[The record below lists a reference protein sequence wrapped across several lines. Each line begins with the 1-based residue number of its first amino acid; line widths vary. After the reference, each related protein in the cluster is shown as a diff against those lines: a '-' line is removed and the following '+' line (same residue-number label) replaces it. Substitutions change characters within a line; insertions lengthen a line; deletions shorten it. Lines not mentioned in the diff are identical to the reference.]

1 MKIEILESGCT
12 SCRSL
17 EHNVREALAKS
28 GLEAKVEVV
37 EDLQRIMAYGVMH
50 TPGLVVDG
58 KVLSVGKNLTLDE
71 IIGLIA

>member
-1 MKIEILESGCT
+1 MKIEILESGCV

-28 GLEAKVEVV
+28 GKEADMEVV
-37 EDLQRIMAYGVMH
+37 EDLQRIMAYGVMR

-58 KVLSVGKNLTLDE
+58 KVLSVGKNLSPDE
-71 IIGLIA
+71 VLELLP